1 MIKYHEIT
9 DFTNTHL
16 ETLKNV
22 LSVTLAE
29 YFTSFEL
36 SEDKDTLTCYDGNDP
51 LLVFSQKSG
60 SAGIQKV
67 TLNGNNVSASNSVTT
82 SGCPFCSRVAV
93 TSCGAGLRFAAANGD
108 NKGYAIYITKTKG
121 GKTAVF
127 ALFNTFYSNAA
138 NHRVHCMTSE
148 SANKNTVSVIAQD
161 FGVAKPLTPDDH
173 DLTELAHVL
182 VSGTSDYCP
191 NLFCMVNSQFYGTE
205 GKLDIDG
212 VKYLSN
218 GYYLLKDE

>member
-1 MIKYHEIT
+1 MITYHEIT

-22 LSVTLAE
+22 LSVAAAE
-29 YFTSFEL
+29 YFTSFGL
-36 SEDKDTLTCYDGNDP
+36 SEDKNTLTCYDGDNP
-51 LLVFSQKSG
+51 LLVFSLKS
-60 SAGIQKV
+60 GIQKV

-82 SGCPFCSRVAV
+82 STCPFCSRVAV
-93 TSCGAGLRFAAANGD
+93 TGCGAALRFASSNGD
-108 NKGYAIYITKTKG
+108 NKGYAVFITKTKG

-127 ALFNTFYSNAA
+127 ALFNVFYSNAS
-138 NHRVHCMTSE
+138 NQKVHCMTSE